1 MSPLRGTHRTIE
13 SESRGEHPP
22 CLGVCGSA
30 HAETATLQAEVRLL
44 HRVIE
49 ALARPASLV
58 HSLRE
63 AFTECVA
70 ASGLASG
77 ALYLHDGDDPTLR
90 FNAHWG
96 ANRALAEPHAQRQAF
111 YEELCQRGVTS
122 LLPDRGIDASRTRE
136 LLASAEAVAL
146 LAVPM
151 IATERC
157 HGLVLVTSAAPLS
170 AHQLSLVTTMGR
182 VIGGALAQARASRAG
197 ALTAELHRAIMDSAE
212 DAIGI
217 AGFDGI
223 VRECNRGWEKLLGRT
238 REQMIGSRFHEFIA
252 PQVRAAELA
261 HIEQLPQLQRNRR
274 NVKFVRPDGAQVEA
288 ELVNSVAEIA
298 GELVY
303 VAVARDATERNLL
316 EAQLRQAQK
325 IEAVGQLAGG
335 VAHDFNNILAVILAN
350 CDFLLEDLPEGDAR
364 RIDVEQI
371 LTAGQRAV
379 ALTRQLTAF
388 SRKQVL
394 EPRVVSL
401 NAAVSEVWKM
411 LRRIIGE
418 DIELVTALDEHAANA
433 FIDVAQLEQ
442 VLLNLAVNARDAMP
456 EGGAL
461 TLRTC
466 NAEMGDD
473 FVATHPGAR
482 VGRYVVLSVTD
493 TGTGMSADVQSHMF
507 EPFFTTKEKG
517 KGTGLGLATV
527 YGIVK
532 QSGGYISVESQPGRG
547 SVFTIYLPRVDAP
560 AEALALSN
568 GSKDEMAQGE
578 TILILEDELM
588 VQQAVAR
595 VLRERGYRILVAG
608 TPEEAVALSREHAG
622 TIDLLL
628 SDVVLPGMSGPAVA
642 ASLLLERPRMT
653 ALFMSGFS
661 DHVSTPDGA
670 ESPAFH
676 FIQKPF
682 TPTAIAAKLRALLG
696 SQSRGG

>member
-1 MSPLRGTHRTIE
+1 MTTNKVDG
-13 SESRGEHPP
+13 SET
-22 CLGVCGSA
+22 LGK
-30 HAETATLQAEVRLL
+30 
-44 HRVIE
+44 VIE
-49 ALARPASLV
+49 GSHSAMLIQALARALASIMDSEAGALCGADFGV
-58 HSLRE
+58 RSEERSNTRNGYRERPLETRMGTVDLRIPKLRE
-63 AFTECVA
+63 GSYLPSFLEPRRRWEQAFVSVVSEAYVRGVSTRKVDELVKAMGAKGMSKSEVSRLCATLDEDV
-70 ASGLASG
+70 LAFRRRKLDRLYPYLWLD
-77 ALYLHDGDDPTLR
+77 ALYLKVRDGR
-90 FNAHWG
+90 
-96 ANRALAEPHAQRQAF
+96 
-111 YEELCQRGVTS
+111 
-122 LLPDRGIDASRTRE
+122 
-136 LLASAEAVAL
+136 
-146 LAVPM
+146 
-151 IATERC
+151 
-157 HGLVLVTSAAPLS
+157 
-170 AHQLSLVTTMGR
+170 
-182 VIGGALAQARASRAG
+182 
-197 ALTAELHRAIMDSAE
+197 MDSAE

-217 AGFDGI
+217 AGLDGI
-223 VRECNRGWEKLLGRT
+223 VRETNRGWEALLGRT
-238 REQMIGSRFHEFIA
+238 RDEIIGSPVHDFIA
-252 PQVRAAELA
+252 PESRAIELEHLA
-261 HIEQLPQLQRNRR
+261 KLPEQQRYRR
-274 NVKFVRPDGAQVEA
+274 NVQFVRPDGTRVEA
-288 ELVNSVAEIA
+288 ELVNSIAEIG
-298 GELVY
+298 GELVC
-303 VAVARDATERNLL
+303 VVVARDATERNLL

-350 CDFLLEDLPEGDAR
+350 CDFLLEDLPEGDKGR
-364 RIDVEQI
+364 TDVEQI

-418 DIELVTALDEHAANA
+418 DIELVTALDEHVANA

-456 EGGAL
+456 DGGAL

-482 VGRYVVLSVTD
+482 LGRYVVLSVTD
-493 TGTGMSADVQSHMF
+493 TGTGMSTDVQSHMF

-532 QSGGYISVESQPGRG
+532 QSGGYILVESRPGRG

-560 AEALALSN
+560 AEAFAIST
-568 GSKDEMAQGE
+568 GSKNEMAHGE

-595 VLRERGYRILVAG
+595 VLRERGYRTLVAS
-608 TPEEAVALSREHAG
+608 TPEEAVTLSREHPG

-642 ASLLLERPRMT
+642 ASLLVERPRMT

-661 DHVSTPDGA
+661 DHVSTPDGV

-696 SQSRGG
+696 NQNSGD